1 MHSRLL
7 INLFLLL
14 LAIGLGTFL
23 FVDEIDQN
31 GITKLS
37 TISADSIKQI
47 SIHHQQREILLNKS
61 NQQWLLVKPIE
72 ISANQFRIKTLLNLL
87 SSNSLAQYNADEL
100 ELKKF
105 GFNTTDTYISFN
117 NTKISFGMTNP
128 VSNLRY
134 VKINNELH
142 LIDDNFYPLLS
153 SQIGTL
159 IARELLADSTKISK
173 LVLPEQTLT
182 RDDNKLWKS
191 TDDISSDAII
201 ETIYQWTHKQAFAVH
216 DYNER
221 ESLGEIQV
229 YFENI
234 ENPVEFSIT
243 DIEPWLII
251 ARPDLKL
258 EYHFNIEDYDA
269 LLRPGIVKP
278 LNDEARKESD
288 EQTIQVSP
296 DEFMN
301 AIQSQ

>member
-1 MHSRLL
+1 MRSRLL
-7 INLFLLL
+7 TNLFLLL
-14 LAIGLGTFL
+14 LAIGLGAFL

-31 GITKLS
+31 GIKKLS
-37 TISADSIKQI
+37 DISADSINQI
-47 SIHHQQREILLNKS
+47 SIHHNQREIILNKS
-61 NQQWLLVKPIE
+61 DQQWRLMEPIE
-72 ISANQFRIKTLLNLL
+72 ISANQFRIKTLLNLPGT
-87 SSNSLAQYNADEL
+87 NSYAQYNADDL

-105 GFNTTDTYISFN
+105 DFDKIDTQISFN
-117 NTKISFGMTNP
+117 NTKVSFGMVNP
-128 VSNLRY
+128 LNNLRY

-142 LIDDNFYPLLS
+142 LIDDHFYPLLS

-182 RDDNKLWKS
+182 RDQNKLWQG
-191 TDDISSDAII
+191 TDDMSSDAIA

-216 DYNER
+216 NYIER
-221 ESLGEIQV
+221 ESLGEILV

-234 ENPVEFSIT
+234 ENPIKFTIT

-258 EYHFNIEDYDA
+258 EYHFNLEDYDV
-269 LLRPGIVKP
+269 LLKPGASKP
-278 LNDEARKESD
+278 IPEDPQNELDN
-288 EQTIQVSP
+288 QTLQVSP

-301 AIQSQ
+301 AIQQQ